1 MYETSA
7 CAINMLSHYILY
19 YGLSFT
25 LAHLRFKI
33 AFLIKFP
40 LGNGDLT
47 LQKAS
52 LRNSGSNES
61 GF

>member
-7 CAINMLSHYILY
+7 CAINLLSLKKMY
-19 YGLSFT
+19 YGLI

>member
-7 CAINMLSHYILY
+7 CAINLLSHLILY
-19 YGLSFT
+19 YGLVV
-25 LAHLRFKI
+25 AHLRFKI

-52 LRNSGSNES
+52 MRNRGSNES